1 MEIEGEI
8 LLLLRLFIAVLV
20 TFLVLSLILSLL
32 KKKLL
37 IKAKTKKQKSN
48 ILLFINMV
56 KYVFIL
62 IFLIVLAF
70 SYSGSWAEL
79 GLVAGLLTA
88 AAGLALSKPLSG
100 IVAWLVMVTKR
111 PFEIGDRI
119 MIGDVK
125 GDVKDIT
132 LTHILLDEVGGTID
146 GEERSGRTVIVPN
159 STLFEEKIINYTAH
173 DDFILDE
180 INTLVTYE
188 SNLREAE
195 SIIKDAVV
203 RVMEPVWKKLPKDLV
218 KEPKIRLSF
227 EESGVNIGVR
237 YYTPA
242 INRNKL
248 STEIIREIF
257 DKITESKSVEIAY
270 PHTEIVLKN
279 NTKFLSR

>member
-203 RVMEPVWKKLPKDLV
+203 GVMGPVWKKLPKDLV

>member
-111 PFEIGDRI
+111 PFEIGDRV

-188 SNLREAE
+188 SNLRVAE
-195 SIIKDAVV
+195 SIIKDAVAE
-203 RVMEPVWKKLPKDLV
+203 VMEPVWKKLPKDLV

>member
-188 SNLREAE
+188 SNLRVAE
-195 SIIKDAVV
+195 SIIKDAVAE
-203 RVMEPVWKKLPKDLV
+203 VMEPVWKKLPKDLV

>member
-195 SIIKDAVV
+195 SIIKDAVAE
-203 RVMEPVWKKLPKDLV
+203 VMEPVWKKLPKDLV

>member
-8 LLLLRLFIAVLV
+8 LLLLRLFIVVLV

-125 GDVKDIT
+125 GDVRDIT
-132 LTHILLDEVGGTID
+132 LTHISLDEVGGTID

-188 SNLREAE
+188 SNLRVAE
-195 SIIKDAVV
+195 SIIKDAVAE
-203 RVMEPVWKKLPKDLV
+203 VMEPVWKKLPKDLV

>member
-8 LLLLRLFIAVLV
+8 LLLLRLFIVVLV

-37 IKAKTKKQKSN
+37 IKAKTKKQRSN
-48 ILLFINMV
+48 ILLFISMV

-188 SNLREAE
+188 SNLRVAE
-195 SIIKDAVV
+195 SIIKDAVAE
-203 RVMEPVWKKLPKDLV
+203 VMEPVWKKLPKDLV

>member
-188 SNLREAE
+188 SNLR
-195 SIIKDAVV
+195 V
-203 RVMEPVWKKLPKDLV
+203 
-218 KEPKIRLSF
+218 
-227 EESGVNIGVR
+227 
-237 YYTPA
+237 T
-242 INRNKL
+242 
-248 STEIIREIF
+248 
-257 DKITESKSVEIAY
+257 
-270 PHTEIVLKN
+270 
-279 NTKFLSR
+279 

>member
-203 RVMEPVWKKLPKDLV
+203 GVMEPVWEKLPKDLV
-218 KEPKIRLSF
+218 REPKIRLSF